1 MNYKN
6 IKIEKR
12 ENYAIIEIANKKKNS
27 LDNKT
32 LTEISNATTNL
43 NKDKKIKCIGLIGNS
58 KFFSPGADINEL
70 KTLNSVRAKRIK
82 LFSKM
87 DSFQKIDIPV
97 ISFVEGYALGGGF
110 ELALST
116 DIIIASDKANFGLPE
131 INLGLIPGIG
141 GTQNT
146 KRLALT
152 GDIINSAKAMS
163 MGIVS
168 EIVPSE
174 IFKSFTIRFLE
185 NISSKPRNTLI
196 IIKKLI
202 NKSETYQTAI
212 QQERKEF
219 YKLLDGKNKKIGIE
233 SFLNK
238 SKPRW
243 K

>member
-1 MNYKN
+1 
-6 IKIEKR
+6 
-12 ENYAIIEIANKKKNS
+12 
-27 LDNKT
+27 
-32 LTEISNATTNL
+32 
-43 NKDKKIKCIGLIGNS
+43 
-58 KFFSPGADINEL
+58 
-70 KTLNSVRAKRIK
+70 
-82 LFSKM
+82 M

-141 GTQNT
+141 GTQKTKKFTSIQNT

>member
-1 MNYKN
+1 
-6 IKIEKR
+6 
-12 ENYAIIEIANKKKNS
+12 
-27 LDNKT
+27 
-32 LTEISNATTNL
+32 
-43 NKDKKIKCIGLIGNS
+43 
-58 KFFSPGADINEL
+58 
-70 KTLNSVRAKRIK
+70 
-82 LFSKM
+82 
-87 DSFQKIDIPV
+87 
-97 ISFVEGYALGGGF
+97 
-110 ELALST
+110 
-116 DIIIASDKANFGLPE
+116 
-131 INLGLIPGIG
+131 
-141 GTQNT
+141 
-146 KRLALT
+146 
-152 GDIINSAKAMS
+152 